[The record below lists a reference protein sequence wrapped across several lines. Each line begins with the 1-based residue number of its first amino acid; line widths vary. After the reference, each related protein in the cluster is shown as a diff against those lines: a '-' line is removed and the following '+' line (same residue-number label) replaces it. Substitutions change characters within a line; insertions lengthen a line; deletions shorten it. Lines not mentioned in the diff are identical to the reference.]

1 MCRYLLNIQ
10 ILPKDTESLPFQQQ
24 KNMIENPFHQK
35 CYVITSSALC
45 NLQVLFYAAFTLF
58 FDTTTCRQSVLVC
71 RTTLV
76 AGLTDAVTDLGITV
90 MEHELRC
97 CIAKI

>member
-1 MCRYLLNIQ
+1 
-10 ILPKDTESLPFQQQ
+10 
-24 KNMIENPFHQK
+24 
-35 CYVITSSALC
+35 
-45 NLQVLFYAAFTLF
+45 VLFYAAFTLF
-58 FDTTTCRQSVLVC
+58 FDTSTCRQSVLVC
-71 RTTLV
+71 WATFV

>member
-1 MCRYLLNIQ
+1 
-10 ILPKDTESLPFQQQ
+10 
-24 KNMIENPFHQK
+24 MIENPFHQE

-45 NLQVLFYAAFTLF
+45 NLQVLFYAAFTFF

-71 RTTLV
+71 RATLV
-76 AGLTDAVTDLGITV
+76 AGIADVVTDLGITV